1 MSTEPSQ
8 QVDLYARGAESFR
21 EPSRTPGA
29 MMGGL
34 VPDLLLAGSP
44 PLFATNLMPVVVQ
57 PRLCPGVVC
66 GGVNH
71 ICHPL

>member
-21 EPSRTPGA
+21 EPSRTPRA
-29 MMGGL
+29 MMGWLGPGL
-34 VPDLLLAGSP
+34 ILAGSP
-44 PLFATNLMPVVVQ
+44 PLFATNLMPVVVLLC
-57 PRLCPGVVC
+57 LCPGVVC

>member
-1 MSTEPSQ
+1 MGETPSQ
-8 QVDLYARGAESFR
+8 QVDLYARDAASFR
-21 EPSRTPGA
+21 ERSRRLAA
-29 MMGGL
+29 MMGWLGPGL
-34 VPDLLLAGSP
+34 ILAGSP
-44 PLFATNLMPVVVQ
+44 PLFATNWMPVVVL